1 MPPSGITPA
10 PPTRQQHQRQRQQK
24 QQPHHP
30 KHIAEGKQ
38 RGLTAHLVTE
48 QLQGLIGDPA
58 GALAPFQHQ
67 GLQLGQPLLQQ
78 RIGHRQVLHQV
89 AAMQRAALVENHRQ
103 QGDAKRANTSNR
115 LP

>member
-1 MPPSGITPA
+1 MISPPKPNPPLRDSIPPSGLTPA
-10 PPTRQQHQRQRQQK
+10 PPTCQQHQRQRQQK

-30 KHIAEGKQ
+30 KHIAEGQQ
-38 RGLTAHLVTE
+38 RGLPAHLVTE
-48 QLQGLIGDPA
+48 QLQDLIGDPA

-89 AAMQRAALVENHRQ
+89 AAM
-103 QGDAKRANTSNR
+103 
-115 LP
+115 